1 MSFSLPESLREY
13 IDERV
18 RTGDFG
24 NTSEYLRDLV
34 RRDREDQARKRLRG
48 LIIEGLES
56 GPGRRFDSAAESDL
70 RRRALDTPT

>member
-18 RTGDFG
+18 RTGDYG

-34 RRDREDQARKRLRG
+34 RRDQEDQARKRLRG
-48 LIIEGLES
+48 LIVEGLES
-56 GPGRRFDSAAESDL
+56 GSGRRLDRQAEAEL
-70 RRRALDTPT
+70 RQRALGTPR